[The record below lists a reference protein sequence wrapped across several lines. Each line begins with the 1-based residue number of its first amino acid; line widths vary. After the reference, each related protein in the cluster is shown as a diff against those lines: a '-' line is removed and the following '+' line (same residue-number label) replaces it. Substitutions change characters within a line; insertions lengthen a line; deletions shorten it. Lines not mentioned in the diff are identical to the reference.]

1 MEQFIV
7 QIKPLTPLWTGDAE
21 RKCSTLRETGIIGSL
36 RWWYEA
42 LVRGL
47 GGTAC
52 DPTNSE
58 CEGKHHCDAC
68 ELFGCTGWARKFK
81 LEVEIDD
88 EVENICEIKIGTRE
102 KRKVKD
108 KYKYLSRKTKGIMF
122 EKASLKFLPLREISK
137 DEWNLLKNTLDIISN
152 YGALGASTSQG
163 NGVIN
168 IIRNCLPCSK
178 SPIAIGQLPKKAQEL
193 PQLGDFFFYKFRLE
207 FNENILELINKEVF
221 WTHSKDHSEYNEK
234 WQSWIDAWDKYNFL
248 PIAFHIRDSIRHIE
262 NNRGKRHEIF
272 GEAGRGSA
280 VFVSHGYKV
289 SDNTVEVSDNTVEV
303 RIYGYDKENI
313 GNKIKDKL
321 EDNIK
326 DKLFS
331 LSKYNSC
338 LNKCFLTCRKYGK
351 EVLEE
356 LR

>member
-1 MEQFIV
+1 MEFTV
-7 QIKPLTPLWTGDAE
+7 NIKTLTPLWTGDAE
-21 RKCSTLRETGIIGSL
+21 KKCSTLRETGIIGSL

-88 EVENICEIKIGTRE
+88 EAKNIREIKIGTRE
-102 KRKVKD
+102 KKKVKD
-108 KYKYLSRKTKGIMF
+108 KDKFEYKYLLREAKGMML
-122 EKASLKFLPLREISK
+122 KNASLKFLTLREISE
-137 DEWNLLKNTLDIISN
+137 DEWNLLNNTLYIISN

-168 IIRNCLPCSK
+168 ITSSK
-178 SPIAIGQLPKKAQEL
+178 PPIAIGQLSKKAQEL
-193 PQLGDFFFYKFRLE
+193 SQLGDFFFYKLKLE
-207 FNENILELINKEVF
+207 FNESILELIKKKVF
-221 WTHSKDHSEYNEK
+221 WTHSEKHSGYKEN
-234 WQSWIDAWDKYNFL
+234 WQRWIDAWDKHNFL

-272 GEAGRGSA
+272 GEAGRGST
-280 VFVSHGYKV
+280 VFVSHGYRI
-289 SDNTVEVSDNTVEV
+289 SENTVEV
-303 RIYGYDKENI
+303 RIYGYNKENI

-321 EDNIK
+321 NDNIK

-338 LNKCFLTCRKYGK
+338 LNKCFFDM
-351 EVLEE
+351 
-356 LR
+356 